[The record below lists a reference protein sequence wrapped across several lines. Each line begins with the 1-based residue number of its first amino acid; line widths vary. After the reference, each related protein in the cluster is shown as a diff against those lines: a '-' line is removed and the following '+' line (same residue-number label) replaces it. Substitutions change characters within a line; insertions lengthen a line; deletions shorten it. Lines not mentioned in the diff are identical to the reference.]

1 MPGGEDHQGHLGSY
15 NTLSALAHS
24 HLCNLACG
32 KPSFL
37 HGPRGDFED
46 PKDELIDDK
55 VTPGPRDMCAK
66 DKN

>member
-1 MPGGEDHQGHLGSY
+1 MTGGEDHQGHLGSY

-24 HLCNLACG
+24 HLCTTAV